1 MDARTALFTR
11 SNKNGSPAPSG
22 LPGRSVRREPDQQQ
36 QGGNFPPP
44 PRPAQP
50 QDQYRQSPQA
60 QWQQPPP
67 NQRQGNP
74 QGGNYQQ
81 PQQQQQPGNTRYRD
95 DPQYDDFQPQS
106 SGNSSG
112 QYAQRPPQDFANE
125 KRAAPPMPYQ
135 AVATPP
141 KRALVDKIGDPRW
154 LHANKSAVPT
164 HLFPDAERGPAAHQV
179 NPGEYYLMV
188 VDKGRVLTAK
198 PKESFD
204 ADPPSFTVNKFQRPW
219 LDFPE
224 FAPKGEKCEVQP
236 YDGPRPAL
244 GRMTLTVDFA
254 SPAARKGGTPES
266 SVMYMQN
273 ELSEALIRKTIGDF
287 YAPKQAGLM
296 VYGMDDKNDPK
307 LKFEVD
313 SVQFLDPYT
322 GNLDKAIDSAEE
334 RGILTETTELVFN
347 KAHGSP
353 INVQLDNRAPA
364 KNAIIRPD
372 FKFADMGIGG
382 LDEEFSTI
390 FRRAFASRVFPPG
403 LVQQMGISHV
413 KGLLLYGPPGT
424 GKTLIARQ
432 IGKMLNAKPPK
443 IINGPEILNKYVGQ
457 SEENVRKVFK
467 DAEDEYKEK
476 GDASDLHI
484 IIFDELDAVCKQRG
498 STGGGTG
505 VGDSIVNQLLTK
517 LDGVDSLNNILLIG
531 MTNRK
536 DMIDEALLRPGRL
549 EVHMEISLPDEHGRI
564 QILNIHTAKVRA
576 MKKLAADVD
585 IDELG
590 RTTKNFS
597 GAELNGLVKAALS
610 YAFTR
615 HTKIGD
621 VTGVE
626 GRPEDVMLTRDDF
639 MRALEDVKPA
649 YGVSEEELESSA
661 PNGIVHYSPHIRTIL
676 ANGMNFVEQ
685 LRAPQNAPLLS
696 VLIHGARGAGKT
708 ALAAEIGL
716 KSKFPFVKLVR
727 PIDVG
732 TNEGAKLEYLRRVFA
747 DAYKSTLS
755 MVILDRIE
763 TIIDWNPI
771 GQRFSNAIVQYIS
784 SLLQT
789 TPPKGRRL
797 LIVATTSRRSM
808 LDLHETLEFDRE
820 ITVPTIQNLRELQQ
834 LLSATERIEDN
845 DVQDTLNEL
854 RETRGDEDVGVGVKA
869 IFSALETAMVRKDMP
884 LGSCLASELS
894 EIIDQRNPRRV
905 YNQGRQNQM
914 EVDRDGF

>member
-1 MDARTALFTR
+1 
-11 SNKNGSPAPSG
+11 
-22 LPGRSVRREPDQQQ
+22 
-36 QGGNFPPP
+36 
-44 PRPAQP
+44 
-50 QDQYRQSPQA
+50 
-60 QWQQPPP
+60 
-67 NQRQGNP
+67 
-74 QGGNYQQ
+74 
-81 PQQQQQPGNTRYRD
+81 
-95 DPQYDDFQPQS
+95 
-106 SGNSSG
+106 
-112 QYAQRPPQDFANE
+112 
-125 KRAAPPMPYQ
+125 
-135 AVATPP
+135 
-141 KRALVDKIGDPRW
+141 
-154 LHANKSAVPT
+154 VPES
-164 HLFPDAERGPAAHQV
+164 LFPDAANGPARHVMIGQNRHGDIEERQARDR
-179 NPGEYYLMV
+179 EYYMLVGNKRV
-188 VDKGRVLTAK
+188 VTAQ
-198 PKESFD
+198 PYSPLNVRREV
-204 ADPPSFTVNKFQRPW
+204 FTLNKFQRAW
-219 LDFPE
+219 CKLPE
-224 FAPKGEKCEVQP
+224 NLIGDDQEMTELRP
-236 YDGPRPAL
+236 YTGPRPHL
-244 GRMTLTVDFA
+244 GRITISIDLA
-254 SPAARKGGTPES
+254 SAAARKGQGTDIPKMFMQEVLTES
-266 SVMYMQN
+266 LMG
-273 ELSEALIRKTIGDF
+273 ITCGDF
-287 YAPKQAGLM
+287 YAPEQS
-296 VYGMDDKNDPK
+296 GMLHYTDKGISKPIPMTYH
-307 LKFEVD
+307 VD
-313 SVQFLDPYT
+313 SIQFYEST
-322 GNLDKAIDSAEE
+322 SDKLQEPIERPEE
-334 RGILTETTELVFN
+334 RGVLTDRTEIVFF
-347 KAHGSP
+347 KAKGAT

-364 KNAIIRPD
+364 QNAIIRPD

-403 LVQQMGISHV
+403 LVQEMGISHV
-413 KGLLLYGPPGT
+413 KGLLLFGPPGT

-564 QILNIHTAKVRA
+564 QILGIHTTKIRS
-576 MKKLAADVD
+576 MKKLADDVD
-585 IDELG
+585 INELG
-590 RTTKNFS
+590 KMTKNFS

-639 MRALEDVKPA
+639 MRALQDVKPA

-676 ANGMNFVEQ
+676 SNGTNFVEQ
-685 LRAPQNAPLLS
+685 LKAEQNAPLLS
-696 VLIHGARGAGKT
+696 LLIHGARGAGKT

-716 KSKFPFVKLVR
+716 KSQFPFVKLVR

-732 TNEGAKLEYLRRVFA
+732 SNESAKLEYLRRVFA

-763 TIIDWNPI
+763 AIIDWNPI
-771 GQRFSNAIVQYIS
+771 GQRFSNAVVQYIS
-784 SLLQT
+784 ALLQT
-789 TPPKGRRL
+789 SPPKGRRL
-797 LIVATTSRRSM
+797 LIVATTSRRNM
-808 LDLHETLEFDRE
+808 LDMHDSLEFDRE

-834 LLSATERIEDN
+834 LLTATGKIDE
-845 DVQDTLNEL
+845 QDINEALNEL

-869 IFSALETAMVRKDMP
+869 IFSALETAMVRKDLP
-884 LGSCLASELS
+884 LSSCLASELS

-905 YNQGRQNQM
+905 YDQR
-914 EVDRDGF
+914 

>member
-1 MDARTALFTR
+1 MDARNALFTR
-11 SNKNGSPAPSG
+11 SGKSGNPAPTG
-22 LPGRSVRREPDQQQ
+22 LPGRAVRRDPDQQQ
-36 QGGNFPPP
+36 QGGNYPPQS
-44 PRPAQP
+44 RPAQP
-50 QDQYRQSPQA
+50 QDPYRQAPQGNNF
-60 QWQQPPP
+60 QQP
-67 NQRQGNP
+67 
-74 QGGNYQQ
+74 YQ
-81 PQQQQQPGNTRYRD
+81 PQQANNTRYRD
-95 DPQYDDFQPQS
+95 DPQYDNYPPQNPGSQSRPPPGQQQQPPS
-106 SGNSSG
+106 NSSG
-112 QYAQRPPQDFANE
+112 RYAAEVPDA
-125 KRAAPPMPYQ
+125 KLA
-135 AVATPP
+135 
-141 KRALVDKIGDPRW
+141 KIIKLAGGNSIIDR
-154 LHANKSAVPT
+154 NRSAVPS
-164 HLFPDAERGPAAHQV
+164 HLFPSAARGPAGHIK
-179 NPGEYYLMV
+179 NPEEFYMLIGQDKV
-188 VDKGRVLTAK
+188 VTASPAEALQTK
-198 PKESFD
+198 PEVFSL
-204 ADPPSFTVNKFQRPW
+204 NKFQRSW
-219 LDFPE
+219 CGFPE
-224 FAPKGEKCEVQP
+224 NLVGETDEFTELRP
-236 YDGPRPAL
+236 YTGPRPHL
-244 GRMTLTVDFA
+244 GRIAVSVDLA
-254 SPAARKGGTPES
+254 SAAARKGNGPDLPK
-266 SVMYMQN
+266 MFMQD
-273 ELSEALIRKTIGDF
+273 ALAMGLLEPTSGDF
-287 YAPKQAGLM
+287 YAPRQS
-296 VYGMDDKNDPK
+296 GMLLYNHNGKEIPMIYYIDN
-307 LKFEVD
+307 
-313 SVQFLDPYT
+313 VQFLDPST
-322 GNLDKAIDSAEE
+322 EKLGEMTDRATD
-334 RGILTETTELVFN
+334 RGILTETTELVFT
-347 KAHGSP
+347 KALGSP

-382 LDEEFSTI
+382 LDDEFSTI

-403 LVQQMGISHV
+403 LVQEMGISHV

-549 EVHMEISLPDEHGRI
+549 EVHMEISLPDENGRV
-564 QILNIHTAKVRA
+564 QILNIHTAKIRA
-576 MKKLAADVD
+576 MKKLGDDVD
-585 IDELG
+585 INELG
-590 RTTKNFS
+590 KTTKNFS

-626 GRPEDVMLTRDDF
+626 GRPEDVMLMRDDF

-685 LRAPQNAPLLS
+685 LRATQNAPLLS

-732 TNEGAKLEYLRRVFA
+732 TSEAGKLEYLRRVFA

-784 SLLQT
+784 ALLQT

-797 LIVATTSRRSM
+797 LIVATTSRRNM

-820 ITVPTIQNLRELQQ
+820 ITVPTIQNLRELHQ
-834 LLSATERIEDN
+834 LLTATERLEERDIH
-845 DVQDTLNEL
+845 DTLTEL
-854 RETRGDEDVGVGVKA
+854 RESRGDEDVGVGVKA
-869 IFSALETAMVRKDMP
+869 IFSALETAMVRKDLP
-884 LGSCLASELS
+884 LATCLASELS
-894 EIIDQRNPRRV
+894 EIIDQRNPKRM
-905 YNQGRQNQM
+905 YDN
-914 EVDRDGF
+914 